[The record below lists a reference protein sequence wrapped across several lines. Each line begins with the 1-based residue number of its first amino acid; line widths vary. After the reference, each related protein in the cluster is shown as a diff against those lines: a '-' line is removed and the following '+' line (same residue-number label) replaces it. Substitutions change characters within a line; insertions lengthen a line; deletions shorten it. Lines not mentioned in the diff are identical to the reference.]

1 MGIDNRQESG
11 VVSNMPPYKR
21 GDTWMY
27 RFDLPGST
35 KKARKQVSDS
45 GFTTKKEAAN
55 AEAARRIAVQQEHKF
70 DIAGTL
76 GSLLEKFFTE
86 HGKKRLAGKTLHRYR
101 EMANYLDAELLAM
114 PLGDVKP
121 LRLSQEWNRL
131 LASGGRH
138 RSTKEARPLSAK
150 TVRNIAGMVSSAY
163 TRAQEW
169 EMQAG
174 SDVLIVNPVRF
185 SRPPIPAKRTGQA
198 ITVKTEA
205 RMVKTTKKA
214 WGLAAFLELG
224 AATGARRGE
233 LLGLQWSDLRGNIVT
248 IEHSLSQVGQTVELK
263 STKTDEPRTITVPAS
278 AMKVLRAHRQKQW
291 KFRAHFGDSYQGDFI
306 FCNPDGSPL
315 KPDSVSAAVSALCR
329 ELGLPKG
336 VSLHTL
342 RHSHGSQLLAEG
354 VPLPDVSAR
363 LGHSDPEVTARI
375 YSHRMHGGD
384 AKAAKAWELHR
395 GGQKSKMP

>member
-1 MGIDNRQESG
+1 MAVYS
-11 VVSNMPPYKR
+11 R
-21 GDTWMY
+21 GKLWMY

-35 KKARKQVSDS
+35 KAARKQISFG
-45 GFTTKKEAAN
+45 GFTTKKEATN
-55 AEAARRIAVQQEHKF
+55 AEAAARLKAQQEHKF
-70 DIAGTL
+70 DISGTL
-76 GSLLEKFFTE
+76 GSLLEKFFRE
-86 HGKKRLAGKTLHRYR
+86 HGEKLLAGKTLFRYR
-101 EMANYLDAELLAM
+101 EMANYLDAELLAL

-131 LASGGRH
+131 LTSGGRH
-138 RSTKEARPLSAK
+138 RRTKEARPLSAK
-150 TVRNIAGMVSSAY
+150 SVRNIAGMVSSAY

-169 EMQAG
+169 DIQNG
-174 SDVLIVNPVRF
+174 RDNIINNPVRL
-185 SRPPIPAKRTGQA
+185 SRPPIPPKRTGKA

-214 WGLAAFLELG
+214 WGLSTFLELG

-233 LLGLQWSDLRGNIVT
+233 LLGLQWADLKGNVLT
-248 IEHSLSQVGQTVELK
+248 IERSLSQVGQSVELK

-291 KFRAHFGDSYQGDFI
+291 TFRAHFGDSYQDDYI

-329 ELGLPKG
+329 QLGLPKG

-363 LGHSDPEVTARI
+363 LGHSDPEVTARV

-395 GGQKSKMP
+395 GGQKSRMP